1 MIVRVYGTPLDFPL
15 DGLAI
20 KNGTYRLS
28 GQGMNFVGR
37 MSQNVRIGQSI
48 AIEPRVKGLGESEL
62 DLPQVGKTKV
72 VSGQIRFDEFVG
84 ESTSRVKG
92 RIAFALQGPDGP
104 TTFEGTFEV
113 GIIAQ

>member
-1 MIVRVYGTPLDFPL
+1 MILLVSGTQLDFIL

-20 KNGTYRLS
+20 KDGTYRLS

-37 MSQNVRIGQSI
+37 MSQNVRIGQSV
-48 AIEPRVKGLGESEL
+48 AIEPRLKGLGESEL

-72 VSGQIRFDEFVG
+72 VSGQIKFDEFVG

-92 RIAFALQGPDGP
+92 RIVFALQGPDGP
-104 TTFEGTFEV
+104 TSFEGTFEV
-113 GIIAQ
+113 GIVGQ